1 MRHAKVAVAAVVAG
15 LVFASPAQAVGCK
28 INTRLRE
35 QTKELTYWYASY
47 NYDIRNAVAFVN
59 IIDRES
65 RFNYCAR
72 NKTSGAYGLGQSLPA
87 SKMASVGS
95 DWLTNP
101 ITQLKWVSR
110 YIKERYGSPRKAFQH
125 IEKKGWY

>member
-1 MRHAKVAVAAVVAG
+1 MRHALSVASAVVVG
-15 LVFASPAQAVGCK
+15 LALASPAQAVECK
-28 INTRLRE
+28 IDKRLRQ

-72 NKTSGAYGLGQSLPA
+72 NRTSRAYGLGQALPA

-110 YIKERYGSPRKAFQH
+110 YIKSRYGTPKKAFQH
-125 IEKKGWY
+125 MEKEGWY